1 MKALRGVK
9 AYANTQTARQATDV
23 AFQGY
28 MLKQGGKQVG
38 GKGVTKWQK
47 RWVVLKA
54 NGDIV
59 YYKDNK
65 DTLHPKGSL
74 QLQGF
79 CVRTMFA
86 SATHFSPCFV
96 CSDHMSSC
104 NLRCVTGTDPD
115 DADTA
120 VRP

>member
-23 AFQGY
+23 AFAGY

-38 GKGVTKWQK
+38 GKGVTKWQR

-65 DTLHPKGSL
+65 DTHPKGNL
-74 QLQGF
+74 RLQGF
-79 CVRTMFA
+79 CVRAVFT
-86 SATHFSPCFV
+86 SATHFSLRSV
-96 CSDHMSSC
+96 CSDHMSSRKNC
-104 NLRCVTGTDPD
+104 GVTGTDPD
-115 DADTA
+115 DAGTA
-120 VRP
+120 VWL